1 MAEQRGFVKG
11 LRLALKKEEAT
22 QRTYLALARR
32 ESSETRRHVLEGLA
46 ATEATHAE
54 RWTKRLVELG
64 EVVAPYRDSLWDGI
78 WRWILVQSGTDNALK
93 RLEAAEDADIA
104 MYDNLT
110 QVAPTDTD
118 RKVIQSVRHDE
129 QIHSGTMQK
138 TALHSQAGLSGPQAM
153 LDTILHRESW
163 HRSGGGWMG
172 QAIYGANDGLGS
184 VFGIVSGVAGATA
197 GGPAVLIAGLAG
209 LVASALSM
217 GSGAYLATK
226 SEREIQEAEFRRER
240 LELKEH
246 PEEEEEELSLFYQLK
261 GVPEAEARALAAML
275 IAQPENAV
283 KILGSEELGLSEQ
296 SYPNPWIAAIS
307 ASISTAAGAFIPIVP
322 FFFTHGTRAIIISF
336 AISTAAH
343 FLVGA
348 SKTVVTGL
356 SAWRS
361 GAEMTIIG
369 LGEALIT
376 YGLGLVFG
384 PLV

>member
-1 MAEQRGFVKG
+1 MAEQRDFVKG

-261 GVPEAEARALAAML
+261 GVSEAEARALAAML

>member
-1 MAEQRGFVKG
+1 MAEQRDFVKG

-261 GVPEAEARALAAML
+261 GVSEAEARALAAML

-361 GAEMTIIG
+361 GAEMMIIG